1 MLKFRFQFDLD
12 DLPESTERFKFCVSK
27 HAKSCCRVHSIHDGL
42 VRYPSFTVR
51 DLKVQNKQVEMIVV
65 PGTWLHVFLIFVLTA
80 TSAWLIVAVWQGLSR
95 SDPDWFFLLFP
106 VIFGAFWSLWIVQNS
121 RKLHKFFVSVAMQE
135 IILFGHKAH

>member
-12 DLPESTERFKFCVSK
+12 DLPESTERFKFCVSE
-27 HAKSCCRVHSIHDGL
+27 HAKNCCRVHSIHDGL

-51 DLKVQNKQVEMIVV
+51 DLKVQNKQVEMVVV

-95 SDPDWFFLLFP
+95 SDPDWFFLIFP

-135 IILFGHKAH
+135 IILICS